1 MTYEHLIFSRED
13 NIALITFNR
22 PKKLNALS
30 SELLDEFSGALD
42 QIKSDET
49 IRVLIL
55 TGAGDKAFVAG
66 ADIKEISECNTLSAR
81 LFAEKGQHVIGK
93 LQGLSIP
100 VIAAVNGYALGG
112 GCEIVLACDFAYASE
127 TAMLGLPEI
136 TLGIIPGFGGTQ
148 RLARLIG
155 TARAKEMIFTG
166 NVISAGKA
174 LEYGIINKVLAPES
188 LLDEV
193 KKTAKII
200 ESKGKVSL
208 RATKEVINIGMNA
221 DLDTGLAL
229 EAGAFALCMAGE
241 DASEGTSA
249 FLEKR
254 KPAFKG
260 GFRG

>member
-1 MTYEHLIFSRED
+1 MAYEFIIFNLED
-13 NIALITFNR
+13 NIALISFNR
-22 PKKLNALS
+22 PNRLNALS
-30 SELLDEFSGALD
+30 GELLDEFSDSLD
-42 QIKSDET
+42 RIEDDEN

-55 TGAGDKAFVAG
+55 TGVGDKSFVAG
-66 ADIKEISECNTLSAR
+66 ADIKEISECNPLTAR
-81 LFAEKGQHVIGK
+81 LLAEKGQRVISK
-93 LQGLSIP
+93 LQSLSIP

-127 TAMLGLPEI
+127 TAILGFPEI

-155 TARAKEMIFTG
+155 TGKAKEMIFTG
-166 NVISAGKA
+166 NMISSAEA
-174 LEYGIINKVLAPES
+174 QEYGMINKVFARES

-193 KKTAKII
+193 KKTAKTIA
-200 ESKGKVSL
+200 SKGKVSV
-208 RATKEVINIGMNA
+208 RAAKEIINIGMNT

-229 EAGAFALCMAGE
+229 EANAFALCMASQ
-241 DASEGTSA
+241 DAREGTLA

-254 KPAFKG
+254 KPVFKG